1 MFIVGQI
8 STEVLIKITG
18 QYISTPP
25 SKTLIRKS
33 VSDESGIE
41 ESDLFVYHVSDKSI
55 QSRIINKDDFVIV
68 WGDVPWETLDD
79 DDQVIDSGTN
89 HEITSLD
96 FSVEDN
102 KRIVIFFA
110 VDPDNEENLKQE
122 IIGDG
127 VDFSRVYVK
136 AFLPDLSAIDT
147 SYNEELKIPF
157 KDPDGRVAFS
167 KVTLTNGVGYKDF
180 KTTKYG
186 IWYILSKYNFEGKNA
201 KVYDQKVYDMSVL
214 MDI

>member
-1 MFIVGQI
+1 MVYVIGNR
-8 STEVLIKITG
+8 STEELVYKTG
-18 QYISTPP
+18 QYITSPP
-25 SKTLIRKS
+25 S
-33 VSDESGIE
+33 VSTI
-41 ESDLFVYHVSDKSI
+41 LNHVSEDFDVPVSGLCSYGVKGPI
-55 QSRIINKDDFVIV
+55 EDRLQSNDDFDLTWSEVYNPQTSGSINTIV
-68 WGDVPWETLDD
+68 G
-79 DDQVIDSGTN
+79 
-89 HEITSLD
+89 LD
-96 FSVEDN
+96 FTPEDN

-110 VDPDNEENLKQE
+110 VDPENEENLKQE

-136 AFLPDLSAIDT
+136 AFLPDLSAIDA
-147 SYNEELKIPF
+147 SFNEELKIPF
-157 KDPDGRVAFS
+157 KDPDGRIAFS